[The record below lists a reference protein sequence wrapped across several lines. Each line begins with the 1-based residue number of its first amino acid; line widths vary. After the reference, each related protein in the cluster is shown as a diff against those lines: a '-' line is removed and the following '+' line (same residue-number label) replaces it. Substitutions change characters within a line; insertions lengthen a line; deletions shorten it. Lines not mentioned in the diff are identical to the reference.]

1 MGLLIISGLIFII
14 SIFIGILCELEWN
27 FDFLSIISIVT
38 GVISGFVFFIVGI
51 IGLAGA
57 FCEVDNQAN
66 KEIER
71 MTIIYD
77 LENIDNDTPIEI
89 IMDTYDEAVTFNA
102 LIERNH
108 KKYDNFWTG
117 ILYAD
122 YSMIEPINIEE
133 YYNGFEDRKEE
144 IDNE

>member
-1 MGLLIISGLIFII
+1 MGLLIISGFIFII
-14 SIFIGILCELEWN
+14 SIIIGFFSETEWN
-27 FDFLSIISIVT
+27 FDFLSVISIVT
-38 GVISGFVFFIVGI
+38 GVVFGFVFFIVGI

-57 FCEVDNQAN
+57 FCEVDNQAD
-66 KEIER
+66 KEIKR
-71 MTIIYD
+71 MTIVYD
-77 LENIDNDTPIEI
+77 LENIDSDTPIEI

-117 ILYAD
+117 ILYTD

-133 YYNGFEDRKEE
+133 YYNGFEDRKE
-144 IDNE
+144 DFNNE

>member
-14 SIFIGILCELEWN
+14 SIVVGIFSEIKWN

-38 GVISGFVFFIVGI
+38 GVVSGFVFFILGI

-57 FCEVDNQAN
+57 FFEVDDQAN

-71 MTIIYD
+71 MTIVYD
-77 LENIDNDTPIEI
+77 LENIDSDTPIEI

-133 YYNGFEDRKEE
+133 YYNGFENREEE